1 MNDDLTT
8 NASNEAESPAFL
20 VGAVRRSYSTVSEMD
35 VVNILLRTSEDWQGC
50 GIIAPSNIASL
61 LETSRYQVDKHIK
74 SLKTKGLV
82 QYKSIMLSA
91 EDDYYPPYN
100 GYCLTELGRKTF
112 EKELKEIS
120 DRQCELIRQCFGS

>member
-1 MNDDLTT
+1 MKIEEQNL
-8 NASNEAESPAFL
+8 NEAEKPQL
-20 VGAVRRSYSTVSEMD
+20 NIGAVRRSYSAVTEMD
-35 VVNILLRTSEDWQGC
+35 VVNIILRTAEDWQGC

-74 SLKTKGLV
+74 SLKQKGLV
-82 QYKSIMLSA
+82 QYKSIMLSS

-100 GYCLTELGRKTF
+100 GYCLTETGRKTF

-120 DRQCELIRQCFGS
+120 DRQCELIQQCFGS